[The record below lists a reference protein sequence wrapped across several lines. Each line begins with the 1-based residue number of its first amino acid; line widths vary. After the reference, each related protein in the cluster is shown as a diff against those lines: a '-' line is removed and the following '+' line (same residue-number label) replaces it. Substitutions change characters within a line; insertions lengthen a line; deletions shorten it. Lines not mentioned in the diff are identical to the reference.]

1 MEGGCAYTIESSCND
16 DFAAVVFKAVVER
29 GKFIRIHKY
38 LSYHYSD
45 NPDEKQIR
53 SQTAWTLSRAM
64 EHGFARILDQQ
75 RCDVGDFWN
84 RADVQVEGGIR
95 GHSR

>member
-1 MEGGCAYTIESSCND
+1 MDLRVEGGCAYTTESSCND

-38 LSYHYSD
+38 LSYHHSE

-53 SQTAWTLSRAM
+53 SQMAWTLSRAM
-64 EHGFARILDQQ
+64 ESGFASIVDQ
-75 RCDVGDFWN
+75 RWT
-84 RADVQVEGGIR
+84 
-95 GHSR
+95 